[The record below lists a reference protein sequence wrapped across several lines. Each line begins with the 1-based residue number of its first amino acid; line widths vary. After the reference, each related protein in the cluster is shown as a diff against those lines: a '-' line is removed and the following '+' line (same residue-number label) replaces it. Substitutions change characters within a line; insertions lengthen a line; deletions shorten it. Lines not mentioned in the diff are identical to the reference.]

1 MPMTI
6 RSPPIDHDTRQKN
19 HPKQTTKRI
28 SDIKGVWEGMYD
40 LPQSQ
45 YCFPFQFLYHLTPIQ
60 YIFHGLRKR
69 KFKRILLSV
78 SLVVVVRVVTRIYLF
93 FSDIR
98 SDMHSLIG
106 HWEIKTKPGPDGGN
120 DKAISDSYGF
130 FNSITD
136 DEWDKMRQESLT
148 LIDMQVATTG
158 KTSQLLSDSGADI
171 DSSFW
176 WNTNW
181 KVGCQYIVVGLAN
194 IGIRLPISLTTFTDQ
209 LHLQQQGPHW
219 WILAL

>member
-1 MPMTI
+1 M
-6 RSPPIDHDTRQKN
+6 
-19 HPKQTTKRI
+19 
-28 SDIKGVWEGMYD
+28 
-40 LPQSQ
+40 
-45 YCFPFQFLYHLTPIQ
+45 
-60 YIFHGLRKR
+60 
-69 KFKRILLSV
+69 SV
-78 SLVVVVRVVTRIYLF
+78 ALVVGVGVVTRVYLF

-106 HWEIKTKPGPDGGN
+106 HWEIKTKPDPDGGN

-148 LIDMQVATTG
+148 LIDMQVETTG

-181 KVGCQYIVVGLAN
+181 KVGCQYIIVECAN
-194 IGIRLPISLTTFTDQ
+194 IGIRLSR
-209 LHLQQQGPHW
+209 
-219 WILAL
+219 